1 MRRSMLFIPSAK
13 PKMVMF
19 AASMGADTIIFDL
32 EDAVSPAEKDS
43 ARILLRNILKE
54 PTIDFSSIEVCVRV
68 NSLDSPFWQEDLN
81 EIVPLQPGLIMT
93 PKIESADDVKT
104 FDTAITKLELS
115 SGIKV
120 GTIGM
125 VPLIETAKG
134 IENAFFIASACTRVK
149 AMLLGGEDYT
159 ANLQCKRTKEG
170 NEIDYARKRIVNA
183 ARAAGVEIYDTPYTD
198 AHDDLGIL
206 DDAAYAKSLG
216 FTGKS
221 AISPRHVDA
230 INNTF
235 SPTQA
240 EVDYAYDVADAL
252 EEGKKKGLGVV
263 ALRGKMIDK
272 PVEIRARQTIAMAKE
287 LGIERSPKDE

>member
-1 MRRSMLFIPSAK
+1 MRRSMLFIPSAN
-13 PKMVMF
+13 PKQVMF

-68 NSLDSPFWQEDLN
+68 NSLDSPFWKEDLE
-81 EIVPLQPGLIMT
+81 EIVPLAPGLIMT
-93 PKIESADDVKT
+93 PKIESAEDVLT
-104 FDTAITKLELS
+104 FDAAITELEAAAGLKKGS
-115 SGIKV
+115 V
-120 GTIGM
+120 GM

-134 IENAFFIASACTRVK
+134 IENAFLVASASKRVV

-198 AHDDLGIL
+198 AHDDIGIV
-206 DDAAYAKSLG
+206 DDALYAKSLG

-230 INNTF
+230 INTAF

-240 EVDYAYDVADAL
+240 DVDYAYDVFDAL

-272 PVEIRARQTIAMAKE
+272 PVEIRAKQTIEIAKE

>member
-1 MRRSMLFIPSAK
+1 MRRSMLFIPSAN
-13 PKMVMF
+13 PKQIMF
-19 AASMGADTIIFDL
+19 ANSMGADTIIFDL

-43 ARILLRNILKE
+43 ARILLRNILKDKN
-54 PTIDFSSIEVCVRV
+54 IDFSSIEICVRV
-68 NSLDSPFWQEDLN
+68 NSLDSPFWQEDLE
-81 EIVPLQPGLIMT
+81 EIVPLKPSLIMT
-93 PKIESADDVKT
+93 PKIESAEDVLT
-104 FDTAITKLELS
+104 FDAAITEIEKKNK
-115 SGIKV
+115 IKA
-120 GTIGM
+120 GSIGM

-134 IENAFFIASACTRVK
+134 IENSYLAASASPRVK

-198 AHDDLGIL
+198 AHDDVGIIA
-206 DDAAYAKSLG
+206 DAAYAKSLG

-221 AISPRHVDA
+221 CISPRHVDA
-230 INNTF
+230 VNAAF
-235 SPTQA
+235 SPSQA
-240 EVDYAYDVADAL
+240 DVDYAYDVFEAL

-272 PVEIRARQTIAMAKE
+272 PVEIRARQTIEIAKE
-287 LGIERSPKDE
+287 LGIKRSPKV